1 MKINKITYLL
11 ITLSV
16 CICAISISCASNKS
30 FEHSKEKIEN
40 KLLAFHS
47 EDYPARIT
55 NVMWRQPD
63 IELTVT
69 IEIEPDAQSGKAFE
83 DVLEQTRWAAIKACN
98 AINFPHHA
106 VPPINILVRDDG
118 QLVHVERGGFAH
130 FVVIALNLPTDV
142 PSFVNFSADW
152 CDKGHKTDAAMDE
165 VAKSLNGKVH
175 FETVDTD
182 KEADTAAGTAINVA
196 VSGNFAYVANGTD
209 GFIIVD
215 ISDPTAPFIFSS
227 LQTDGYV
234 DDVAIADN
242 MAYLAD
248 GGGGFKVVKLWV
260 E

>member
-1 MKINKITYLL
+1 M
-11 ITLSV
+11 
-16 CICAISISCASNKS
+16 
-30 FEHSKEKIEN
+30 
-40 KLLAFHS
+40 AFHS

-182 KEADTAAGTAINVA
+182 KEVGLTSMANV
-196 VSGNFAYVANGTD
+196 VEVPSQMVFDKSGSFVGLYD
-209 GFIIVD
+209 GPMEKDRIIEILQPLVD
-215 ISDPTAPFIFSS
+215 F
-227 LQTDGYV
+227 
-234 DDVAIADN
+234 
-242 MAYLAD
+242 
-248 GGGGFKVVKLWV
+248 
-260 E
+260 